1 MCEVMA
7 ETPNAMDDSLDLSL
21 EDFGDMTLGG
31 MSSLPYGGSTLE
43 EEERPGSSLSTAS
56 RSSRIPVLT
65 RSHSLRVK
73 SSSSSS
79 SSSTS
84 HGQEGAKGSSK
95 VAGKVRS
102 EPRPNSRASPSVG
115 KGLVRWVLGLRGLK
129 KSWMNDHTGEEWD
142 RS

>member
-1 MCEVMA
+1 
-7 ETPNAMDDSLDLSL
+7 
-21 EDFGDMTLGG
+21 MTLGG

-79 SSSTS
+79 SAS

-95 VAGKVRS
+95 AAGKIRS
-102 EPRPNSRASPSVG
+102 DPRPNSRASPSVG
-115 KGLVRWVLGLRGLK
+115 KGLVRWVLGLRGLE
-129 KSWMNDHTGEEWD
+129 KS
-142 RS
+142 